1 MRAPERVLLIA
12 MTALACA
19 GDVGGPTTPEYDVID
34 LGALLPA
41 CDAATLC
48 ESRAYD
54 INETAVIVGFHTAI
68 GPFVLDGTTLTV
80 LPGAPDCPYTPGKC
94 GYAVSINGSGQVV
107 GRVDTLGFSSPWG
120 AGVLWTDGVAQAV
133 PLFATDIDDAGR
145 IVGSIQETN
154 ADGTW
159 TIAAMQ
165 GPDSIVRFGTLG
177 GRVSEATEIGS
188 AGQVVGWSEAEIGT
202 SSDFPILATRAFLV
216 PSVGA
221 GMVQLGVLGGGGGA
235 EGPQPQQSWANAV
248 NGAGDVVGWCDAPT
262 WIAGPDFYGYA
273 RRPVVWRD
281 GSIVE
286 LGTLGGRDGYAMDIN
301 EQGWIVGGSLDA
313 DGRQRATLWR
323 DGEIVDLGSLPGYSG
338 SHAYRI
344 NEAGDIVGYSF
355 GFAGTTPP
363 QATRATLW
371 RRMR

>member
-12 MTALACA
+12 VTALACA

-41 CDAATLC
+41 CDEAAVC

-54 INETAVIVGFHTAI
+54 INETAVIVGFHTAT
-68 GPFVLDGTTLTV
+68 GPFMLDGTRLTV
-80 LPGAPDCPYTPGKC
+80 LPGAPDCPYGPGKC
-94 GYAVSINGSGQVV
+94 GYAVSINTSGQVV
-107 GRVDTLGFSSPWG
+107 GQLDTLGGSSPWG
-120 AGVLWTDGVAQAV
+120 AGVLWTNGVAQAL
-133 PLFATDIDDAGR
+133 PIFATDIDDTDR

-159 TIAAMQ
+159 TIAAML

-177 GRVSEATEIGS
+177 GRVSEATAIGS
-188 AGQVVGWSEAEIGT
+188 AGHVVGWSEAEVDT
-202 SSDFPILATRAFLV
+202 SGDFPILATRAFLV

-221 GMVQLGVLGGGGGA
+221 GLVHLGVLPGA
-235 EGPQPQQSWANAV
+235 QPGDGPDRQHSWANAV
-248 NGAGDVVGWCDAPT
+248 NGTGDVVGWSDAPP
-262 WIAGPDFYGYA
+262 WLAGPDYYGYA

-286 LGTLGGRDGYAMDIN
+286 LSTLGGLNGSATDIN
-301 EQGWIVGGSLDA
+301 ELGWIVGGTLNA

-323 DGEIVDLGSLPGYSG
+323 GGEIVDLGSLPGYSG

-344 NEAGDIVGYSF
+344 NDAGDIVGYSF
-355 GFAGTTPP
+355 GLDGTTPP

>member
-12 MTALACA
+12 VTALACA

-41 CDAATLC
+41 CDEAAAC

-54 INETAVIVGFHTAI
+54 INETAVIVGFHTTI

-80 LPGAPDCPYTPGKC
+80 LPGAPDCPYGPGKC
-94 GYAVSINGSGQVV
+94 GYAVSLNESGQVV
-107 GRVDTLGFSSPWG
+107 GKLDTLGASSPWG
-120 AGVLWTDGVAQAV
+120 AGVLWTDGVAQAL

-145 IVGSIQETN
+145 IAGSIRETN
-154 ADGTW
+154 TDGTW
-159 TIAAMQ
+159 TIAALL

-177 GRVSEATEIGS
+177 GRFSEATAIGS
-188 AGQVVGWSEAEIGT
+188 AGHIVGWSEADLGT
-202 SSDFPILATRAFLV
+202 TGDFPILATRAFLV
-216 PSVGA
+216 PSIGA
-221 GMVQLGVLGGGGGA
+221 GLVDLGVLPGA
-235 EGPQPQQSWANAV
+235 QPGDGPERQQSWANAV
-248 NGAGDVVGWCDAPT
+248 NGAGVIVGWSDAPAFT
-262 WIAGPDFYGYA
+262 ATPDFYGYP
-273 RRPVVWRD
+273 RRPVTWRD
-281 GSIVE
+281 GTIVD
-286 LGTLGGRDGYAMDIN
+286 LGTVGGLEGSATDIN
-301 EQGWIVGGSLDA
+301 EPGWIVGGSLDG

-323 DGEIVDLGSLPGYSG
+323 DGETVDLGSLPGYSG

-344 NEAGDIVGYSF
+344 NDAGDIVGYSF
-355 GFAGTTPP
+355 GLDGTTPP